1 MIKNILIWVIKKYKL
16 NKVISELD
24 IELKLKRIENYT
36 TNKGSTF
43 YPEANVYNFQND
55 KLKIVIGYNTHIRGT
70 LHVFKY
76 GGFIKIGN
84 NTYIGDNTRIWSGEY
99 ISIGNNVLISHNVN
113 IIDTSAHEKDAFERS
128 ERFLDLI
135 KNGPWVSK
143 GNVLTEPIYIGDYVW
158 ISFNVSILRGVTIGE
173 GAIIGANSVVT
184 KDIPPFS
191 LSVGNPAKVI
201 KYLNHKN

>member
-1 MIKNILIWVIKKYKL
+1 MIKNILIWIIKKYKL
-16 NKVISELD
+16 NKVISDLD
-24 IELKLKRIENYT
+24 TELKLKRIENNT
-36 TNKGSTF
+36 TNRGSTF
-43 YPEANVYNFQND
+43 YPEANVYNLQND
-55 KLKIVIGYNTHIRGT
+55 KLKIIIGYNTHIRGT

-76 GGFIKIGN
+76 GGFIEIGN
-84 NTYIGDNTRIWSGEY
+84 NTYIGDNTRIWSAEY
-99 ISIGNNVLISHNVN
+99 IYIGNNVQISHNVN

-128 ERFLDLI
+128 ERFIDLI

-184 KDIPPFS
+184 KDVPPFS

-201 KYLNHKN
+201 KYLNHNI